1 MASYYHWISQAQRWQ
16 RCVDFASPMTAWTD
30 AMFKEAEAARR
41 ENRPPSMANVRN
53 SKQS

>member
-30 AMFKEAEAARR
+30 AMFAEWEAAKR
-41 ENRPPSMANVRN
+41 EKRQPSMANVRKPKT
-53 SKQS
+53 S